1 LIEILRF
8 NGVDM
13 STSQEL
19 IQNENT
25 ELQQIESNQAFQL
38 SPVQIMQQAKAAG
51 LEISD
56 MKEMLSL
63 QKEYEANEARK
74 AFHLALAEFKKNP
87 PKIVKDMLNKQYG
100 SNYVSIGNMVNT
112 VNEEAGKHGLN
123 ARWDFPK
130 PENNLITVTCI
141 LAHKFGHEES
151 VTLYGEVDKSGAKNV
166 LQGHKST
173 RTYLKLETFEAVM
186 GVASV
191 DGNVNDDGNSNSKP
205 IELITEDQANTL
217 HSKITNNGLNMK
229 LFMGWF
235 TKALKVDSIDQ
246 LPAGHYEKVLKKIDE
261 SIANKNEA
269 K

>member
-1 LIEILRF
+1 MEAQNLVTKEDNNLTIQEP
-8 NGVDM
+8 GV
-13 STSQEL
+13 
-19 IQNENT
+19 I
-25 ELQQIESNQAFQL
+25 QL

-56 MKEMLSL
+56 MKEMLAL

-141 LAHKFGHEES
+141 LAHKLGHEES

-191 DGNVNDDGNSNSKP
+191 DGNINDDGNSSSRTV
-205 IELITEDQANTL
+205 ELITEEQSNTL
-217 HSKITNNGLNMK
+217 HSKITDNGLNMK

-235 TKALKVDSIDQ
+235 TKAFNVESIED
-246 LPAGHYEKVLKKIDE
+246 LPAQHYEKVVKKINE
-261 SIANKNEA
+261 TIANK
-269 K
+269 KGK

>member
-1 LIEILRF
+1 MEANNL
-8 NGVDM
+8 VA
-13 STSQEL
+13 QK
-19 IQNENT
+19 
-25 ELQQIESNQAFQL
+25 ESNLAIQEPSVIQL

-56 MKEMLSL
+56 MKEMLAL
-63 QKEYEANEARK
+63 QKDYEANEARK

-87 PKIVKDMLNKQYG
+87 PMIVKDMLNKQYG

-130 PENNLITVTCI
+130 PEGGQITVTCI
-141 LAHKFGHEES
+141 LAHKLGHEES

-191 DGNVNDDGNSNSKP
+191 DGNINDDGNSLSRTV
-205 IELITEDQANTL
+205 ELITEDQSNTL
-217 HSKITNNGLNMK
+217 HSKITDNGLNMK

-235 TKALKVDSIDQ
+235 TKALKVNSIDE
-246 LPAGHYEKVLKKIDE
+246 LPACHYDKVLKKIDE
-261 SIANKNEA
+261 SIANK
-269 K
+269 KDK